1 MANPQGRKG
10 ASREREL
17 VDMLWEEGF
26 GVIRAPASGS
36 ATQRALP
43 DILAGDGSRYIAV
56 EAKASAKDVVYIDGD
71 EIESL
76 REFSDRF
83 GARMRVGVRF
93 NNENWYFFHPADLHI
108 TDGGN
113 YRVKREAALREGED
127 FEELVGKTRQM
138 RLGETDDE

>member
-43 DILAGDGSRYIAV
+43 DILAGDGSTYVAV
-56 EAKASAKDVVYIDGD
+56 EAKASAKDVVYVDGD
-71 EIESL
+71 EIDAL
-76 REFSDRF
+76 REFSERF

-93 NNENWYFFHPADLHI
+93 NNEDWYFFHPAALHV

-113 YRVKREAALREGED
+113 YRVKRETALREGED

-138 RLGETDDE
+138 RLGETDDG